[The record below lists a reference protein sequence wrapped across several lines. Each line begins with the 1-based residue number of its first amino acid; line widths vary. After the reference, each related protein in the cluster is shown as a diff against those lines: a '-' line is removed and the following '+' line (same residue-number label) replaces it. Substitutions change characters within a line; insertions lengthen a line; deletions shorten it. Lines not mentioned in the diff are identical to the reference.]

1 MPGLNLEG
9 FPNRDST
16 KYKQLYNI
24 ENAKTIIRGTVRY
37 TVNNFNLSVSFLAVI
52 WAFFVF
58 QSVFSFLNPSCGKN
72 K

>member
-16 KYKQLYNI
+16 KYKKLYNI

-37 TVNNFNLSVSFLAVI
+37 KVSTILNSWSKFYYTAQTLRLR
-52 WAFFVF
+52 F
-58 QSVFSFLNPSCGKN
+58 QTS
-72 K
+72 